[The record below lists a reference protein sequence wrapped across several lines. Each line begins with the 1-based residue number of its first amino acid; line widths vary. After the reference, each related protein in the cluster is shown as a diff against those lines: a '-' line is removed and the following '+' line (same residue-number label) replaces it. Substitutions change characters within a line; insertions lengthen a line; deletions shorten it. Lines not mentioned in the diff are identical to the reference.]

1 MKKKKLFRITTVP
14 MSLKY
19 LLDGQMSFMSKN
31 GFDVVMIS
39 SDGIELKDVIKN
51 ESCRHII
58 VPLTRKITI
67 FKDLFALFTLLRFL
81 KKEKP
86 DIVHTHTP
94 KAGIIGMFASYLANI
109 PIRLHTVAGLPLLE
123 ATGFKKFILNL
134 VEILTYYFATKIYPN
149 SYGLKK
155 IILENKFTSEN
166 KIKVIGN
173 GSSNGID
180 TSYFNPKKFTFEEK
194 NTLKNY
200 LGIENSDFVYTF
212 LGRIVSDKGINE
224 LVKSFEK
231 LSKEKKGIKLLIVG
245 PFEDNLDPI
254 KNETKYIIENN
265 KKIILTGYKND
276 VRPYFAVSNLLVF
289 PSYREGFPNAV
300 MQAGSMAL
308 PCIVSDI
315 NGCNEIITNNINGLI
330 VPSKDD
336 KALYDAMK
344 KILGDEILYKKLKNN
359 SRSMIEKLYERKSF
373 WKLLLDEYNYHS
385 KLL

>member
-39 SDGIELKDVIKN
+39 SDGIELNDVIKN

-58 VPLTRKITI
+58 VPFTRKITI

-109 PIRLHTVAGLPLLE
+109 PIRLHTVSGLPLLE
-123 ATGFKKFILNL
+123 ATGFKKFVLNI
-134 VEILTYYFATKIYPN
+134 VETLTYYFATKIYPN
-149 SYGLKK
+149 SHGLKK
-155 IILENKFTSEN
+155 IILENKFTPEN

-200 LGIENSDFVYTF
+200 LDIENSDFVYIF
-212 LGRIVSDKGINE
+212 VGRVVSDKGINE

-265 KKIILTGYKND
+265 KNIILTGYKND
-276 VRPYFAVSNLLVF
+276 VRPYFENYYL
-289 PSYREGFPNAV
+289 
-300 MQAGSMAL
+300 
-308 PCIVSDI
+308 I
-315 NGCNEIITNNINGLI
+315 NPLGLI
-330 VPSKDD
+330 FLHQIDYCK
-336 KALYDAMK
+336 
-344 KILGDEILYKKLKNN
+344 
-359 SRSMIEKLYERKSF
+359 
-373 WKLLLDEYNYHS
+373 
-385 KLL
+385 

>member
-39 SDGIELKDVIKN
+39 SDGIELNDVIKN

-58 VPLTRKITI
+58 VPFTRKITI

-109 PIRLHTVAGLPLLE
+109 PIRLHTVSGLPLLE
-123 ATGFKKFILNL
+123 ATGFKKFVLNM

-149 SYGLKK
+149 SHGLKK

-200 LGIENSDFVYTF
+200 LDIENSDFVYIF
-212 LGRIVSDKGINE
+212 VGRIVSDKGINE

-265 KKIILTGYKND
+265 KNIILTGYKND

-373 WKLLLDEYNYHS
+373 WKLLLNEYNYYS